1 MQCTAEA
8 ADSCKVV
15 ACMSILVVSGNHLV
29 FAFVNAAFIQVLRQ
43 QHASQVTSLELRL
56 KAAESHAASA
66 EAAEVHAVQQ
76 QFADDC
82 LQVRHV

>member
-1 MQCTAEA
+1 M
-8 ADSCKVV
+8 
-15 ACMSILVVSGNHLV
+15 LP
-29 FAFVNAAFIQVLRQ
+29 FIQVLRQ
-43 QHASQVTSLELRL
+43 QHASQVANLELRL
-56 KAAESHAASA
+56 KDAESHAASA